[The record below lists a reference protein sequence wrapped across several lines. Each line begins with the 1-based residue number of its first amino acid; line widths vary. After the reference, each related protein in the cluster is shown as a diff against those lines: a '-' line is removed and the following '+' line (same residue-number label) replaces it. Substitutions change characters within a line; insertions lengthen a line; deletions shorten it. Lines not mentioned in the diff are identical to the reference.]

1 MRISDWSSDVC
12 SSDLGDA
19 ANVAVGVGTE
29 PGVDGSRRG
38 VDSGHATARL
48 AVDGREGAA
57 DVEARSRHLEVVDVT
72 ARIGP
77 EPGQDAARREL
88 QRSHPTARHSVHPT
102 ERATHEEALTVGFE
116 SGRASRRD
124 RVCKYG

>member
-57 DVEARSRHLEVVDVT
+57 DVEARSRHLEVVDVIDLI
-72 ARIGP
+72 AP

-88 QRSHPTARHSVHPT
+88 QRSHPPARHSDHPT
-102 ERATHEEALTVGFE
+102 AHATHDEARTAGYE
-116 SGRASRRD
+116 RQ
-124 RVCKYG
+124 